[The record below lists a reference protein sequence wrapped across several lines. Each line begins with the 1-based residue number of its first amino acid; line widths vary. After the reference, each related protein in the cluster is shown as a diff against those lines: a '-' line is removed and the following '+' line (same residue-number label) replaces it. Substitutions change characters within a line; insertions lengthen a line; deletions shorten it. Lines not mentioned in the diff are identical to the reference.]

1 MIDISLLGNQVMHQ
15 LRELHRM
22 VKPDTRPNGIVMAQ
36 FLKDGQAERVL
47 RIEVGHEAAVD
58 LARHNHRYGGPAAR
72 VVGVGPTFM
81 GVSLYTVDHLPA
93 DEWRIINPFLEN

>member
-15 LRELHRM
+15 LRELLRLTS
-22 VKPDTRPNGIVMAQ
+22 PDARSQGIILAQ
-36 FLKDGQAERVL
+36 FLTQERAQRCL
-47 RIEVGHEAAVD
+47 RIEVGREAAAD
-58 LARHNHRYGGPAAR
+58 LARHNHRYGGPTPRKRAE
-72 VVGVGPTFM
+72 GPTFM